1 MRIPQVAVLASTSAW
16 QNPLF
21 ACSIAVSHELKLW
34 LKNRMSDTT
43 DSTEQLP
50 TVPGSD
56 GYAPSVDDGNEM
68 TLLMYKD
75 FAQEVASNKDGTMPN
90 PERNKDS
97 VFESVLQS
105 MKDSVGASFAQQ
117 PAAPEAQRSPGLAGS
132 SIMGML
138 EVIER
143 NFTKNLAEPP
153 LAEDEVE
160 IGYRRVTQESRR
172 TPT

>member
-1 MRIPQVAVLASTSAW
+1 MG
-16 QNPLF
+16 
-21 ACSIAVSHELKLW
+21 
-34 LKNRMSDTT
+34 DTT

-50 TVPGSD
+50 AVPGSD

-68 TLLMYKD
+68 TLLMHQD
-75 FAQEVASNKDGTMPN
+75 IAQEVASNKDGTLPN

-97 VFESVLQS
+97 EFECVLQS
-105 MKDSVGASFAQQ
+105 MKDSVGVSFAQQ
-117 PAAPEAQRSPGLAGS
+117 PAAPEAHRSPGVAGS
-132 SIMGML
+132 SIIGML

-160 IGYRRVTQESRR
+160 IGYQKVTQENNVTKVLKEQHVKYKEQETR
-172 TPT
+172 